1 MLVSRNYL
9 LMILDEEKGK
19 VYSRAS
25 AAKDLGLIGAMVM
38 DLYLR
43 SKILIER
50 KKIRVIDPTLTGDE
64 ILDDIL
70 MILNSSKKIR
80 KLNRWIDKMSRRY
93 KTYYYA
99 FFKRLEEQ
107 NILKIEVK
115 KTFKI
120 FETKRFYLQRPEVK
134 MVILEHI
141 QNVIVNNLSPN
152 IDLLCLLSLLDVSG
166 LLKVY
171 IAKEYRKQVRI
182 RIEELISSENLNP
195 RDHEMIISITKAI
208 KDIIAAR
215 QVAVTVATT
224 AAVI

>member
-25 AAKDLGLIGAMVM
+25 AAKDLGLIGAMMM

-43 SKILIER
+43 GKILIER
-50 KKIRVIDPTLTGDE
+50 KKIRIIDPTSTGDE
-64 ILDDIL
+64 YLDDIL
-70 MILNSSKKIR
+70 EILKRSKKIR
-80 KLNRWIDKMSRRY
+80 KLNRWIDRISRRY

-99 FFKRLEEQ
+99 FFKRLEKQE
-107 NILKIEVK
+107 ILKIEVK

-134 MVILEHI
+134 MVILEQI
-141 QNVIVNNLSPN
+141 QNTIVNNLNPS
-152 IDLLCLLSLLDVSG
+152 IDLLCLLSLIEVSG
-166 LLKVY
+166 LIKVY
-171 IAKEYRKQVRI
+171 IAKEFRKQVRM
-182 RIEELISSENLNP
+182 RIDELIYSENLNL
-195 RDHEMIISITKAI
+195 RDQEMIISITKAI

-215 QVAVTVATT
+215 QAAVTVAVT
-224 AAVI
+224 AAAV

>member
-1 MLVSRNYL
+1 
-9 LMILDEEKGK
+9 
-19 VYSRAS
+19 
-25 AAKDLGLIGAMVM
+25 
-38 DLYLR
+38 
-43 SKILIER
+43 
-50 KKIRVIDPTLTGDE
+50 
-64 ILDDIL
+64 

-134 MVILEHI
+134 MVILEQI
-141 QNVIVNNLSPN
+141 QNVIVNNLSPS
-152 IDLLCLLSLLDVSG
+152 IDLLCLLSLFEVSG
-166 LLKVY
+166 LIKVY

-215 QVAVTVATT
+215 QAAVTVAATT
-224 AAVI
+224 AADCFEIKSHIELALR

>member
-19 VYSRAS
+19 IYSRAS